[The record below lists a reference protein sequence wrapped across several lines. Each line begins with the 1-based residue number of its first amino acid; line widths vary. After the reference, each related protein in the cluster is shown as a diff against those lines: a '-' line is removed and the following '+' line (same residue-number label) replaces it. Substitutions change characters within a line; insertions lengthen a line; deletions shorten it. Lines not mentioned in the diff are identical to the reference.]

1 MDIESIFS
9 VQTLFLAL
17 AIGVLTQLIKNAS
30 EARWPS
36 LTPNKNWGKVWVPT
50 ISVFL
55 GMALSVGTAI
65 IPGFL
70 TSGSLQDKILF
81 GIIAGWF
88 SSYVFR
94 IANGFVKKEAP
105 PEEMIVIAN
114 DYTAIP
120 APPKVPSF
128 PENKDQK

>member
-17 AIGVLTQLIKNAS
+17 AIGVLTQMIKNAA
-30 EARWPS
+30 EAKWPTLS
-36 LTPNKNWGKVWVPT
+36 PNKNWGKVWVPT

-55 GMALSVGTAI
+55 GMVLSAGTAI

-70 TSGSLQDKILF
+70 TAGALQDKILF

-88 SSYVFR
+88 SSYAFR
-94 IANGFVKKEAP
+94 IANGFLKKEAP
-105 PEEMIVIAN
+105 PEEAIVIAN
-114 DYTAIP
+114 DYTALP
-120 APPKVPSF
+120 APSKVPTF
-128 PENKDQK
+128 PENKDKK